1 MVRSDP
7 TQTPSPLPTDIDLT
21 IIEQFA
27 CSMPLEDALNGE
39 NLLSYEMN
47 GVPVPRDH
55 GFPLR

>member
-1 MVRSDP
+1 
-7 TQTPSPLPTDIDLT
+7 
-21 IIEQFA
+21 
-27 CSMPLEDALNGE
+27 MPLEDALNGE